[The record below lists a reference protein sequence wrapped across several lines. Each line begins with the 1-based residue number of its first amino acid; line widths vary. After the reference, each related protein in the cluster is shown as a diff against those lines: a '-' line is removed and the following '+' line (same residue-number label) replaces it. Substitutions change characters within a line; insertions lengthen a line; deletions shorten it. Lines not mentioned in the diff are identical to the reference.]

1 MLPTSETRGRLLLF
15 WAYRHRL
22 VPRAVNTWNA
32 SLAFRWSDAGWT
44 GPSRNNPG
52 SLDHGDSVCRLS
64 RRLEPTL
71 SAVTAAVV
79 GGVINL
85 AVWFGLQRDLSKPWH
100 DRLVRHP
107 RRASL
112 HLAEWFAGKGILRVE
127 WPTGEAV
134 LKSESTHPSGGAVRF
149 RLPEMSNNR
158 TRRSPEFVVRDY
170 VHLTIQTQGPRG
182 DHPNGLEF

>member
-22 VPRAVNTWNA
+22 VSRQHVERIT
-32 SLAFRWSDAGWT
+32 WT

-85 AVWFGLQRDLSKPWH
+85 AVWFGLHVIFPSPGTIDWFAHLVGLVAFTGMVRWKGDIARWNG
-100 DRLVRHP
+100 RLVRL
-107 RRASL
+107 SL
-112 HLAEWFAGKGILRVE
+112 NLNQLIHLAA
-127 WPTGEAV
+127 
-134 LKSESTHPSGGAVRF
+134 
-149 RLPEMSNNR
+149 
-158 TRRSPEFVVRDY
+158 
-170 VHLTIQTQGPRG
+170 QC
-182 DHPNGLEF
+182 

>member
-1 MLPTSETRGRLLLF
+1 VTRDRCCLPAKHAAGFCFFGRIGIGL
-15 WAYRHRL
+15 YR
-22 VPRAVNTWNA
+22 VNTWNA

-85 AVWFGLQRDLSKPWH
+85 AVWFGLHVIFPSPGTIDWFAILVGLVAFTGLVRWKGDIARWIG
-100 DRLVRHP
+100 RLVRL
-107 RRASL
+107 SL
-112 HLAEWFAGKGILRVE
+112 NLNQLIHLAAQCVFGFLRCRITE
-127 WPTGEAV
+127 HDDLQSLLCEITF
-134 LKSESTHPSGGAVRF
+134 T
-149 RLPEMSNNR
+149 
-158 TRRSPEFVVRDY
+158 
-170 VHLTIQTQGPRG
+170 
-182 DHPNGLEF
+182 